1 MQLKFFGGAQEVGRS
16 SILLKDKSSLIMDYG
31 IKIGTGSP
39 EFPVDVPKADALL
52 LSHAHIDHSGAVPML
67 YDDTYIPAFGT
78 APTLELSELLLND
91 SLKVARKEHLP
102 ERFYKRQISSFSNR
116 YIGMEYE
123 RRFDFAEF
131 GITMH
136 DAGHIPGSAAFEIE
150 RNGAG
155 PGPKRIVYTGDFK
168 MEPQTLHNGT
178 VPIRCDTLIIESTY
192 ALRGHPNRPEL
203 VGKFIERVR
212 EVLERG
218 GNVLLPAFAVGR
230 SQELLAMLYK
240 NGMIDNT
247 YVDGM
252 ARTATDIIL
261 KYRNFIADWKLL
273 KSASEHTVFVEGK
286 SDRSEALSG
295 PSIIITTAG
304 MLNGGPIMDY
314 LPRVNGKSAV
324 LLTGYQ
330 VSGTNGDML
339 LRTGHINIDGKPVKV
354 PAEVEYFDFSAHAG
368 QDDLYEYVKGCE
380 PSTVVCVHGDRDSS
394 TAMADRLREQG
405 YDAHAPKI
413 GETITLE

>member
-16 SILLKDKSSLIMDYG
+16 SILLKEESSLIMDYG
-31 IKIGTGSP
+31 IKVGTSSP
-39 EFPVDVPKADALL
+39 DFPIDIPKADALL

-67 YDDTYIPAFGT
+67 YDDTYLPAFGT

-116 YIGMEYE
+116 YLSMGYE
-123 RRFDFAEF
+123 KRFDFAEF

-150 RNGAG
+150 CNNGSR
-155 PGPKRIVYTGDFK
+155 PRRIVYTGDFK
-168 MEPQTLHNGT
+168 MESQTLQNGA
-178 VPIRCDTLIIESTY
+178 VPIKCDTLIMESTY
-192 ALRGHPNRPEL
+192 ALRGHPDRPEL
-203 VGKFIERVR
+203 VDRFIERVR

-240 NGMIDNT
+240 HGMIDNT

-252 ARTATDIIL
+252 ARTATEIIL
-261 KYRNFIADWKLL
+261 KYRNFISDWKLL

-286 SDRSEALSG
+286 SDRKDALSC

-314 LPRVNGKSAV
+314 LPRVNSKSAV

-330 VSGTNGDML
+330 VSGTNGDTL
-339 LRTGHINIDGKPVKV
+339 LRTGHINVDGKPVKV

-368 QDDLYEYVKGCE
+368 QDDLYNYVKGSE
-380 PSTVVCVHGDRDSS
+380 PSTVVCVHGDKDSS
-394 TAMADRLREQG
+394 IAMADKLKDEG
-405 YDAHAPKI
+405 YDAYAPKI
-413 GETITLE
+413 GETITLN

>member
-16 SILLKDKSSLIMDYG
+16 SILLKEESSLIMDYG
-31 IKIGTGSP
+31 IKVGTSSP
-39 EFPVDVPKADALL
+39 DFPIDIPKADALL

-67 YDDTYIPAFGT
+67 YDDTYLPAFGT

-116 YIGMEYE
+116 YLSMGYE
-123 RRFDFAEF
+123 KRFDFAEF

-150 RNGAG
+150 CNNGSR
-155 PGPKRIVYTGDFK
+155 PRRIVYTGDFK
-168 MEPQTLHNGT
+168 MESQTLQNGA
-178 VPIRCDTLIIESTY
+178 VPIKCDTLIMESTY
-192 ALRGHPNRPEL
+192 ALRGHPDRPEL
-203 VGKFIERVR
+203 VDRFIERVR

-240 NGMIDNT
+240 HGMIDNT

-252 ARTATDIIL
+252 ARTATEIIL
-261 KYRNFIADWKLL
+261 KYRNFISDWKLL

-286 SDRSEALSG
+286 SDRKDALSC

-314 LPRVNGKSAV
+314 LPRVNSKSAV

-330 VSGTNGDML
+330 VSGTNGDPL
-339 LRTGHINIDGKPVKV
+339 LRTGHINVDGKPVKV

-368 QDDLYEYVKGCE
+368 QDDLYNYVKGSE
-380 PSTVVCVHGDRDSS
+380 PSTVVCVHGDKDSS
-394 TAMADRLREQG
+394 IAMADKLKDEG
-405 YDAHAPKI
+405 YDAYAPKI
-413 GETITLE
+413 GETITLN